1 MLAGRGL
8 DQRGEGWTAAIQV
21 KSPKGSK
28 MTNAKL
34 FKEAARG
41 LLMMSLL
48 LVSCG
53 GDPIAPPPRPHPFHA
68 YVINE
73 TSSDVSIISTASITT
88 PSHGM
93 GHRIDVGFE
102 PRGIAITP
110 DGLFA
115 YVTDLSRHFSGN
127 LSVIDTSTGRVV
139 AAIPLPLVSSAI
151 AIAPGGDLAYAAH
164 VGSLSVIDILTNRVI
179 ETINLGRGTVPEGIT
194 IAPGGALAYV
204 ADLGDHPDYAGRVLA
219 IDLRTK
225 SVVAIVAV
233 GKRATGVALSPDG
246 ALAYAVS
253 EGNPPDYAGTVSVID
268 TRINAVIATIVV
280 GTDPSGVVVSGDGA
294 SVYVTNSGSDTVS
307 VIDTSSNS
315 VIAAVSV
322 GKYPSGV
329 AITPDSA
336 FVCVTNIYSDPPS
349 FGEGNVK
356 VIDTSTKSVVAT
368 IPVGWSPRAI
378 AFSPR

>member
-1 MLAGRGL
+1 
-8 DQRGEGWTAAIQV
+8 
-21 KSPKGSK
+21 

-194 IAPGGALAYV
+194 IAPDGALAYV
-204 ADLGDHPDYAGRVLA
+204 ADLGDH
-219 IDLRTK
+219 
-225 SVVAIVAV
+225 
-233 GKRATGVALSPDG
+233 
-246 ALAYAVS
+246 
-253 EGNPPDYAGTVSVID
+253 PDYAGTVSVID